1 MLLLVTVVGGKVGNI
16 LEPHGPS
23 ILVMTIHFV
32 EVGLD
37 GGNVK
42 FEIEHDKTRILFY
55 LFHSVDGLGAC
66 AAVDFG
72 GFSEA

>member
-42 FEIEHDKTRILFY
+42 FEIEHDKTRILF
-55 LFHSVDGLGAC
+55 
-66 AAVDFG
+66 
-72 GFSEA
+72 